1 MKVILLN
8 DVPKIGKRGE
18 IKEVSAGYGTNFL
31 IKKGLAKLA
40 TTEATAKLA
49 KEKQELVEKQSKEKS
64 KFDHAKKELEKRT
77 FTVKIKTGDKGQIF
91 NAIHEKDIAQSI
103 YQKTKIQLDKSQ
115 ILIPKGIKQLGEHI
129 IEIKFGLGVRAKTKI
144 NLESL

>member
-1 MKVILLN
+1 MKIILLK

-40 TTEATAKLA
+40 TSEATAKLA
-49 KEKQELVEKQSKEKS
+49 QEQKEIAEKQSKNKDRYEQARK
-64 KFDHAKKELEKRT
+64 DLEKRT
-77 FTVKIKTGDKGQIF
+77 FTVKVKTGDKGQIF
-91 NAIHEKDIAQSI
+91 NAVHEKDIAQSI

-115 ILIPKGIKQLGEHI
+115 IIIPKGIKQLGEHL
-129 IEIKFGLGVRAKTKI
+129 IEIKLGLGIRAKTKI
-144 NLESL
+144 NLEKL